1 MTRLNFAIALI
12 AGLVFSLPAAAKLY
26 KWVDDQGVTHYG
38 ETIPPQYAGKDRVEL
53 DKSGRTI
60 KKEEKLTPDEQ
71 RAKELADAKEREE
84 KEAALEQK
92 RHDNALLNTYSNVKE
107 IDLARSR
114 NLQQVDAR
122 VNSISSQLKM
132 VEANLAGLKKETDGY
147 NAAGKKIPPS
157 LQQDLDESQKRLD
170 KLQRDLEKVQ
180 AEKAALDA
188 RYDAEKARYKALTGK

>member
-132 VEANLAGLKKETDGY
+132 VEANLAGLKKET
-147 NAAGKKIPPS
+147 
-157 LQQDLDESQKRLD
+157 
-170 KLQRDLEKVQ
+170 
-180 AEKAALDA
+180 
-188 RYDAEKARYKALTGK
+188 